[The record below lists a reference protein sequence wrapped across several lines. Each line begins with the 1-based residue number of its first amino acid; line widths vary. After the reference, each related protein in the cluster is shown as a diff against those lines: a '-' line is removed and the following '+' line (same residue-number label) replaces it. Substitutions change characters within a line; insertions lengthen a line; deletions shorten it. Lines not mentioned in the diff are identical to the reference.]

1 MICKMQAMRKF
12 IALMDRQIVE
22 SVRIKQFVID
32 NEDGI
37 VMVSGSEW
45 REDPVD
51 RAVFGSNRTMQ
62 SSSIQ
67 AMTQGLERRRGERGR
82 KRGKE
87 GGGV

>member
-1 MICKMQAMRKF
+1 MGW
-12 IALMDRQIVE
+12 QIEE
-22 SVRIKQFVID
+22 SVRIKQLGID

-37 VMVSGSEW
+37 VMVLGSEW
-45 REDPVD
+45 REDPAD

-67 AMTQGLERRRGERGR
+67 AMTQELERRRGERGR

>member
-12 IALMDRQIVE
+12 IAPMDRQIEE
-22 SVRIKQFVID
+22 SVMIKQFVFD

-45 REDPVD
+45 REDPVA
-51 RAVFGSNRTMQ
+51 RAVFGTNRSMR
-62 SSSIQ
+62 SISIK